1 MADFTHFTQDGRPQ
15 MVNVGEKDETQRI
28 AIATGKVLVGKATLS
43 AIAEGGLKKGDVL
56 LWHPSLIHGSSNQ
69 QVNGFSRKS
78 LTAHYH
84 PISFKQGGG
93 GVETSVSSDIYNKS
107 IITTMSKMR
116 KFDNLP
122 IYTFN
127 RWETTKSS
135 LKGLIKYFT
144 GFKNSENSL
153 MQRDAY
159 DFKKSR

>member
-1 MADFTHFTQDGRPQ
+1 MTLDENVVILESATSLFESASRLL
-15 MVNVGEKDETQRI
+15 MVENT
-28 AIATGKVLVGKATLS
+28 S
-43 AIAEGGLKKGDVL
+43 
-56 LWHPSLIHGSSNQ
+56 
-69 QVNGFSRKS
+69 GFSRKS

-93 GVETSVSSDIYNKS
+93 GVETSVGSDSYNKS